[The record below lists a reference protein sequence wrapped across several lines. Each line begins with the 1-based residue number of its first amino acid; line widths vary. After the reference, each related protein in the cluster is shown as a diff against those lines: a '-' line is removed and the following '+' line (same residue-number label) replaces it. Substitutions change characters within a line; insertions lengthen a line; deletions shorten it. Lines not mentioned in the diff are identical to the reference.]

1 MRHTLMLN
9 LDDRHA
15 QQLDDL
21 SRHFRLAADDTVRF
35 AIRLAHARYKQNPDV
50 LVPEFKPR
58 AHRDDW
64 YDDKDN
70 LPE

>member
-9 LDDRHA
+9 LDARHA
-15 QQLDDL
+15 AQLDEL

-35 AIRLAHARYKQNPDV
+35 AIRLAHARYKQKADV

-58 AHRDDW
+58 ASVRTDL
-64 YDDKDN
+64 DKDDYS
-70 LPE
+70 PC

>member
-21 SRHFRLAADDTVRF
+21 RRHFRLAADDTVRF
-35 AIRLAHARYKQNPDV
+35 AIRLAHARYKQKADV

-58 AHRDDW
+58 AAPPIRRDRDDFE
-64 YDDKDN
+64 
-70 LPE
+70 PH

>member
-15 QQLDDL
+15 RQLDDL

-35 AIRLAHARYKQNPDV
+35 AIRLAHARYKQKADV

-58 AHRDDW
+58 AAKRSDL
-64 YDDKDN
+64 DKDDFS
-70 LPE
+70 PC

>member
-9 LDDRHA
+9 LDERHA

-35 AIRLAHARYKQNPDV
+35 AIRLAHAHYKQKADV

-58 AHRDDW
+58 AAKRIDPHKDDFSP
-64 YDDKDN
+64 K
-70 LPE
+70 